1 VRLINREFARLWIG
15 DAVSAVG
22 DAAFDTTVVLWI
34 ATGLV
39 PGRSWAPLAVGGVL
53 IAAVLPALLP
63 APLAGVIAGVIA
75 GVGARRAVLGADA
88 ARAVLVA
95 GVVVLAVL
103 PPQALPLAVRLGAV
117 YLAVLLSAA
126 GARLAAPARQALVD
140 EVVPPLRRPAAT
152 GLSQTAA
159 TLAGILGPLIAAPV
173 LFASGVRWAFILNA
187 LTFVVSFIAAA
198 SVRVSGLI
206 VGQPRRR
213 RTAGRASKAPG
224 PPVGARTG
232 LGVIRRTP
240 ALLTLLAAAATVTV
254 AAGALNVLDVFFLRS
269 NLHAGPRWYGL
280 LGAAFGLGSIAGALV
295 ATRVAGRVGLARAY
309 WSSLLLTGVL
319 LIGYAKSTT
328 LIVALAAI
336 GLVGVPVAV
345 IGSLLVP
352 AILKAAPRE
361 HLSVVF
367 AVVNPAIQVTTLVS
381 VAAASL
387 VATRGPH
394 PTVAGLHLG
403 PIDSVLVAAGTLV
416 VLAGLW
422 TAGRLRDVPASVDLG
437 EVATGSVSNRA
448 TSPRSAR
455 RDARERAQAT

>member
-1 VRLINREFARLWIG
+1 MRLINREFARLWIS

-39 PGRSWAPLAVGGVL
+39 PGRSWAPLSLGGVL
-53 IAAVLPALLP
+53 VAAALPALLP
-63 APLAGVIAGVIA
+63 APLARVTAGA
-75 GVGARRAVLGADA
+75 GARRVVLGVDA

-126 GARLAAPARQALVD
+126 GARLTTPARQVLVD
-140 EVVPPLRRPAAT
+140 EVVPPLRRPVAT

-173 LFASGVRWAFILNA
+173 LFASGVRWAFILDA

-198 SVRVSGLI
+198 SVRVSGQI
-206 VGQPRRR
+206 AGQPRLR
-213 RTAGRASKAPG
+213 RTAGRAFKAPG
-224 PPVGARTG
+224 PPVGVRTG

-254 AAGALNVLDVFFLRS
+254 AAGALNVLDVFFLRF

-280 LGAAFGLGSIAGALV
+280 LGAAFGLGSVAGALV
-295 ATRVAGRVGLARAY
+295 ATPIAGRVGLARAY

-328 LIVALAAI
+328 LIVALAMI

-345 IGSLLVP
+345 VGSLLVP

-361 HLSVVF
+361 HLGPVF

-381 VAAASL
+381 VAVASL
-387 VATRGPH
+387 VATRGVH
-394 PTVAGLHLG
+394 LTVASLHFG
-403 PIDSVLVAAGTLV
+403 PIDSVLVATGTLV
-416 VLAGLW
+416 VLAALW

-437 EVATGSVSNRA
+437 EMATGSVSRRA

-455 RDARERAQAT
+455 RGARERAQAT

>member
-1 VRLINREFARLWIG
+1 VRLINREFARLWTG
-15 DAVSAVG
+15 DAASAVG

-53 IAAVLPALLP
+53 VAALPALLP
-63 APLAGVIAGVIA
+63 APLAGVIAGVS
-75 GVGARRAVLGADA
+75 ARRVVLGVDA

-140 EVVPPLRRPAAT
+140 EVVPPLRRPVAT

-159 TLAGILGPLIAAPV
+159 TFAGILGPLVAAPA
-173 LFASGVRWAFILNA
+173 LFASGVWWAFILDA
-187 LTFVVSFIAAA
+187 LTFVVSFITAA
-198 SVRVSGLI
+198 SVRVSGRI
-206 VGQPRRR
+206 AGQPRRR
-213 RTAGRASKAPG
+213 RAAGRASRTPG
-224 PPVGARTG
+224 PSVGARTG

-254 AAGALNVLDVFFLRS
+254 AAGALNVLDVFFLRF

-280 LGAAFGLGSIAGALV
+280 LGAAFGLGSVAGALV

-345 IGSLLVP
+345 VGSLLVP

-361 HLSVVF
+361 HLGPVF
-367 AVVNPAIQVTTLVS
+367 AVVNPAIQVTMLVS

-387 VATRGPH
+387 VATRGLH
-394 PTVAGLHLG
+394 PTVASVHFG
-403 PIDSVLVAAGTLV
+403 PIDSILVVAGTLV

-437 EVATGSVSNRA
+437 EMAAGSVSKRA
-448 TSPRSAR
+448 ISPRSAR
-455 RDARERAQAT
+455 RGARERAQAT